1 MSVQSTRTTR
11 TLGPWPKWLS
21 WRGVVLVLFV
31 LFMIVPVIATAMFSV
46 AIRWDRTIWPEGF
59 TFAWWIKVTSRL
71 AFQRSLYNSFYVA
84 AVTVVISVALMTPTA
99 YLANTKVPRAKVWLD
114 LLSMVPFGMPGV
126 VLALGL
132 LQLYSRVPLPL
143 VNTANILIASY
154 LVLTLPFMYRAVMNA
169 LESIDAHTLREAAQS
184 LGANPWLVFLRVI
197 LPNVLPGV
205 VNGSLLVFSTVFAEF
220 TLANLLIG
228 TRFKT
233 FPLYL
238 VEFTR
243 FDARQASA
251 LAVISFLV
259 AWIVSLAILL
269 VTARRS
275 RATKSDE
282 AGRERQFVHEAT

>member
-1 MSVQSTRTTR
+1 MRPRPTPTQRTHR
-11 TLGPWPKWLS
+11 FGPRWLS
-21 WRGVVLVLFV
+21 WRSVLLVLFV
-31 LFMIVPVIATAMFSV
+31 IFMIVPVIATAMFSV

-59 TFAWWIKVTSRL
+59 TFAWWIKVTSRS
-71 AFQRSLYNSFYVA
+71 AFRHALYNSFFVA
-84 AVTVVISVALMTPTA
+84 AATVIISVVLMTPTA
-99 YLANTKVPRAKVWLD
+99 YLANTKLPRAKAWLD

-169 LESIDAHTLREAAQS
+169 LESIDARTLREAAQS

-205 VNGSLLVFSTVFAEF
+205 VNGSLLVFSAVFAEF

-233 FPLYL
+233 FPIYL

-275 RATKSDE
+275 RVTGTDDAE
-282 AGRERQFVHEAT
+282 LEGQFVHEAT

>member
-1 MSVQSTRTTR
+1 MKLRSMPGGREFG
-11 TLGPWPKWLS
+11 LGWLS
-21 WRGVVLVLFV
+21 WRSVVLTLFV

-59 TFAWWIKVTSRL
+59 TFAWWVKVTSRL
-71 AFQRSLYNSFYVA
+71 AFQDSLYNSFYVA

-99 YLANTKVPRAKVWLD
+99 YLASTRLPRAKVWLD
-114 LLSMVPFGMPGV
+114 LLSMIPFGMPGV

-169 LESIDAHTLREAAQS
+169 LESIDAHALREAAQS
-184 LGANPWLVFLRVI
+184 LGASPWLVFLRVI

-269 VTARRS
+269 VTASRS
-275 RATKSDE
+275 RVTGTDE
-282 AGRERQFVHEAT
+282 EERDRQFVHEAT

>member
-1 MSVQSTRTTR
+1 
-11 TLGPWPKWLS
+11 
-21 WRGVVLVLFV
+21 
-31 LFMIVPVIATAMFSV
+31 MFSV

-282 AGRERQFVHEAT
+282 AEREGQFVHEAT

>member
-1 MSVQSTRTTR
+1 MSLRSPPVPRTHGFR
-11 TLGPWPKWLS
+11 PKRLS
-21 WRGVVLVLFV
+21 WRSLLLVLFV
-31 LFMIVPVIATAMFSV
+31 LYMMVPVIATALFSV
-46 AIRWDRTIWPEGF
+46 SVRWDRTIWPEGF
-59 TFAWWIKVTSRL
+59 TFAWWIKVTSRSAFRL
-71 AFQRSLYNSFYVA
+71 ALYNSFYVA
-84 AVTVVISVALMTPTA
+84 AATVVISALLMTPTA
-99 YLANTKVPRAKVWLD
+99 YLANTKVLRAKVWLD

-169 LESIDAHTLREAAQS
+169 LESIDARTLREAAQS

-205 VNGSLLVFSTVFAEF
+205 VNGSLLVFSAVFAEF

-233 FPLYL
+233 FPIYL

-251 LAVISFLV
+251 LAVISFFV
-259 AWIVSLAILL
+259 AWIVSLAVLL
-269 VTARRS
+269 VAARRS
-275 RATKSDE
+275 RVTGTDE
-282 AGRERQFVHEAT
+282 MGWEGAFVHETT